1 MALLSSVYRII
12 GRSSCQSTVHT
23 GSFGA
28 SKFPQNEVTNHH
40 HGTLLF
46 TASETFLSCFRPPQ
60 AIIINCQYQ
69 RRMECDSIQYAYLAV
84 SYQAPWWDNLYM
96 SGIINHSFC
105 QLELPGSEHVLNS
118 VLLVRGPNI
127 PPIFINFGPRQR

>member
-1 MALLSSVYRII
+1 
-12 GRSSCQSTVHT
+12 
-23 GSFGA
+23 
-28 SKFPQNEVTNHH
+28 
-40 HGTLLF
+40 
-46 TASETFLSCFRPPQ
+46 
-60 AIIINCQYQ
+60 
-69 RRMECDSIQYAYLAV
+69 MECDSIQYAYLAV

-127 PPIFINFGPRQR
+127 PPYHQLWTKTKVATPGHS